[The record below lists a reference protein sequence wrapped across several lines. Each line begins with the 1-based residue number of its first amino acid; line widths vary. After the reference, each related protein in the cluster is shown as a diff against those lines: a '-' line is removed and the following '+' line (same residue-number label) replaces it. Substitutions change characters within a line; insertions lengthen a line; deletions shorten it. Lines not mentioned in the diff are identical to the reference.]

1 LSVKIYIYQLARAL
15 AHIHGMGICH
25 RDIKPQNLLIDPD
38 RHVLKLCDFGSAKML
53 VPGEPNVAYI
63 CSRYYRA
70 PELIIG
76 ATEYTTAIDVWSVGC
91 VMAELLHGTPI
102 FVGDSGIDQ
111 IYEVIKLLGTP
122 SKDEIT
128 VMNPASTDLELR
140 LPHQPKKPWHSF
152 FRPVVPSE
160 AADLVD
166 KLVLYRPN
174 NRLKPLNICSHKFF
188 DDIKVPMALQPN
200 GKAIPGEMFVFTP
213 EEMASSSGT
222 IIGGSISSP

>member
-1 LSVKIYIYQLARAL
+1 MSVKIYIYQLARAL

-38 RHVLKLCDFGSAKML
+38 KHVLKLCDFGSAKML

-76 ATEYTTAIDVWSVGC
+76 ATEYTTSIDVWSVGC

-102 FVGDSGIDQ
+102 FVGESGIDQ

-122 SKDEIT
+122 SKEEINI
-128 VMNPASTDLELR
+128 MNPASTDLT
-140 LPHQPKKPWHSF
+140 LPHQPKKQWHTF
-152 FRPVVPSE
+152 FKSSVPSD

-166 KLVLYRPN
+166 KLVVYRPN
-174 NRLKPLNICSHKFF
+174 NRLIPFDICSHKFF
-188 DDIKVPMALQPN
+188 DDIKNPSSVKPN
-200 GKAIPGEMFVFTP
+200 GTPIPREMFNFTA
-213 EEMASSSGT
+213 EEIASSSGT
-222 IIGGSISSP
+222 IIGGAVSSP